1 MVKMKAERLEKF
13 SKEEIIKFYLRKD
26 YDLEFYKEK
35 FANTIYAGKIS
46 INGKNYRVYLEDES
60 K

>member
-1 MVKMKAERLEKF
+1 MNPDRLEKF

-35 FANTIYAGKIS
+35 FANTSYVGKIS
-46 INGKNYRVYLEDES
+46 INGKNYRVYLENET

>member
-1 MVKMKAERLEKF
+1 MKAERLEKF

-35 FANTIYAGKIS
+35 FAKQEKVGQVFIEGKKYNVIFE
-46 INGKNYRVYLEDES
+46 KE

>member
-26 YDLEFYKEK
+26 YDLEFYIEIMKEIDDK
-35 FANTIYAGKIS
+35 S
-46 INGKNYRVYLEDES
+46 IDLDGL
-60 K
+60 